1 MTALP
6 LRAYDGSV
14 SCRRIVRQTGGPSH
28 PCRAGDAVFLRQRL
42 TVGARFG
49 TAKGKRVETS
59 LISEVDA
66 LSGQQ
71 VELCY
76 HCHKCTAGC
85 PVVTEMAYGPDR
97 LLRMVKLGARDEVL
111 RSRDV
116 WLCSGCATCATRC
129 PNDIDISA
137 VMDALRQIGIADGV
151 PAGERDALLFH
162 RLFLGVV
169 RRLGRSHEAA
179 MLGLF
184 KVLSRVPIYRD
195 VPAGIGLFLRGKV
208 PVLPKRSGAARE
220 VRRLFDRSQ

>member
-1 MTALP
+1 
-6 LRAYDGSV
+6 
-14 SCRRIVRQTGGPSH
+14 
-28 PCRAGDAVFLRQRL
+28 
-42 TVGARFG
+42 
-49 TAKGKRVETS
+49 VETS
-59 LISEVDA
+59 LITEVDD

-85 PVVTEMAYGPDR
+85 PLVPEMAFGPDR
-97 LLRMVKLGARDEVL
+97 LLRMVKVGDRDRAL
-111 RSRDV
+111 RSRDI

-137 VMDALRQIGIADGV
+137 VMDALRQIAVAERI

-208 PVLPKRSGAARE
+208 PILPKTSGAARE
-220 VRRLFDRSQ
+220 AGRLFERSQ

>member
-1 MTALP
+1 
-6 LRAYDGSV
+6 
-14 SCRRIVRQTGGPSH
+14 
-28 PCRAGDAVFLRQRL
+28 
-42 TVGARFG
+42 
-49 TAKGKRVETS
+49 
-59 LISEVDA
+59 
-66 LSGQQ
+66 
-71 VELCY
+71 
-76 HCHKCTAGC
+76 
-85 PVVTEMAYGPDR
+85 MAYGPDR
-97 LLRMVKLGARDEVL
+97 LLRMVKLGARGEVL

-162 RLFLGVV
+162 RLFLGACA
-169 RRLGRSHEAA
+169 GMTA